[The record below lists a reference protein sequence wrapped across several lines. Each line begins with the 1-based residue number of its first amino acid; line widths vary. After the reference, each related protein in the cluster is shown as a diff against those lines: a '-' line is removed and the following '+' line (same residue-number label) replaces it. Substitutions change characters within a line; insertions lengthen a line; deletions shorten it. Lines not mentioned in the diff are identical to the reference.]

1 VLEVGVPKI
10 HVLPPGLVNQ
20 IAAGEVV
27 ERPASVVKELCE
39 NALDAGARTI
49 AVDIEDGGL
58 VLVRVADD
66 GAGMDHDDAL
76 LALERHAT
84 SKLRDAEG
92 LATIAT
98 MGFRGEAVPAIAS
111 VSRFRLDTSP
121 GEDGAGTRILVEG
134 GALLETSPV
143 ARTRGTTVEVRDLF
157 FNTPARRKFMRAA
170 ATEAGHVSEALTRL
184 ALARSD
190 VGFTLRSGG
199 RVLLSSRAGELL
211 SERVAQ
217 AIGREVARHFV
228 AIDATR
234 GEVRVHGVVTSPDHS
249 QATSRSLYLF
259 VNGRYFRDRSASHA
273 VLRAY
278 AGVLPHGRHP
288 GGVLFVELPLDR
300 VDVNVH
306 PQKLEVR
313 FAEARSVQDAIHHAV
328 SSALR
333 TAPWLGRGGAGSA
346 RPGTPPTT
354 AAGGGEPHGGAVAGA
369 PGDPLAAEE
378 VASVLSW
385 ARAIHPPLE
394 SGALLPFPPSPP
406 GASQP
411 LPFTAALHGEPSP
424 PLGYFGS
431 LRYLGQ
437 HVRTYLLCEAPGG
450 ALVIIDQHASH
461 ERLLFHRLQEAQR
474 LRQVRAQSFLVPQVV
489 TLPGP
494 LARSLEAHLAEL
506 AALGLDLEPFGGD
519 AFAVKGAP
527 ALLGGLELP
536 GLLTDLAQQL
546 EQLERGSALDEA
558 LHGLAAT
565 MACHAAVRA
574 NQELTPQEARALL
587 DGLDAVDFKARCPHG
602 RPVVFELPLAE
613 LEKKVGRR

>member
-1 VLEVGVPKI
+1 MLEVRVPTI
-10 HVLPPGLVNQ
+10 RVLPAGLVNQ

-39 NALDAGARTI
+39 NALDAGARSI
-49 AVDIEDGGL
+49 AVDIEEGGL
-58 VLVRVADD
+58 ALVRVVDD
-66 GAGMDHDDAL
+66 GCGMDPDDAM

-84 SKLRDAEG
+84 SKLRDAGG

-111 VSRFRLDTSP
+111 VSRLRLDTSP
-121 GEDGAGTRILVEG
+121 GEDGAGTRVVVEG
-134 GALLETSPV
+134 GDLLEHRPV
-143 ARTRGTTVEVRDLF
+143 ARPRGTTIEVRDLF

-170 ATEAGHVSEALTRL
+170 ATEAGHVSEAMTRL
-184 ALARSD
+184 ALARAD
-190 VGFTLRSGG
+190 VGFTLRSAS
-199 RVLLSSRAGELL
+199 RVLLSVRAGEPLA
-211 SERVAQ
+211 ERAAQ
-217 AIGREVARHFV
+217 ALGREAARAFV
-228 AIDATR
+228 AVDASR
-234 GEVRVHGVVTSPDHS
+234 GEVRVHGLVTSPDHS
-249 QATSRSLYLF
+249 QATSRALYLF
-259 VNGRYFRDRSASHA
+259 VNGRYFRDRSAAHA

-278 AGVLPHGRHP
+278 AGVLPPGRHP

-313 FAEARSVQDAIHHAV
+313 FAEARTVQDAIHHAV
-328 SSALR
+328 AGALK
-333 TAPWLGRGGAGSA
+333 TAPWLGRSAGAPTRFAGWQPQAGAGGGAG
-346 RPGTPPTT
+346 
-354 AAGGGEPHGGAVAGA
+354 GGAS
-369 PGDPLAAEE
+369 LAAEE
-378 VASVLSW
+378 AASVLAW
-385 ARAIHPPLE
+385 ARAIHPPSE
-394 SGALLPFPPSPP
+394 SGALLPFPPTP
-406 GASQP
+406 GEVSGSI
-411 LPFTAALHGEPSP
+411 PFQAALAGEPAR

-437 HVRTYLLCEAPGG
+437 HARTYLVCEAPGG

-461 ERLLFHRLQEAQR
+461 ERLLFHRLRVAQR
-474 LRQVRAQSFLVPQVV
+474 LRQVPVQPFLVPQVV

-494 LARSLEAHLAEL
+494 LARTLEAHLAEL
-506 AALGLDLEPFGGD
+506 GLVGLDLEPFGGD

-527 ALLGGLELP
+527 ALLGGLQLP

-546 EQLERGSALDEA
+546 EQLERGSAVDEA
-558 LHGLAAT
+558 LHDLAAT

-574 NQELTPQEARALL
+574 NQELTPLEARALL
-587 DGLDAVDFKARCPHG
+587 DGLDAIDFKARCPHG

>member
-1 VLEVGVPKI
+1 VLEDGVAI
-10 HVLPPGLVNQ
+10 IRVLPPGLVNQ

-39 NALDAGARTI
+39 NALDARALTVV
-49 AVDIEDGGL
+49 VDIEEGGL
-58 VLVRVADD
+58 ALVRVSDD
-66 GAGMDHDDAL
+66 GLGMDRDDAL

-111 VSRFRLDTSP
+111 VSRVRLDTSP
-121 GEDGAGTRILVEG
+121 AEDGAGTRVVVEG
-134 GALLETSPV
+134 GALVETSPV
-143 ARTRGTTVEVRDLF
+143 ARPRGTTVEVRDLF

-170 ATEAGHVSEALTRL
+170 ATEAGHVSEAMTRL
-184 ALARSD
+184 ALARAD

-199 RVLLSSRAGELL
+199 RLLLSTRAGEPLQ
-211 SERVAQ
+211 ERAAQ
-217 AIGREVARHFV
+217 ALGREAARHFV
-228 AIDATR
+228 AVDGTR
-234 GEVRVHGVVTSPDHS
+234 GEVRVHGLVTSPDHS
-249 QATSRSLYLF
+249 QATSRALYLF
-259 VNGRYFRDRSASHA
+259 VNGRYFRDRSAAHA

-278 AGVLPHGRHP
+278 AGVLPPGRHP

-313 FAEARSVQDAIHHAV
+313 FAEARAVQDAIHHAV
-328 SSALR
+328 AGALR
-333 TAPWLGRGGAGSA
+333 TAPWLGRSGGLPA
-346 RPGTPPTT
+346 PT
-354 AAGGGEPHGGAVAGA
+354 GAGA
-369 PGDPLAAEE
+369 PAASLAAEE
-378 VASVLSW
+378 AASVLSW

-394 SGALLPFPPSPP
+394 SGALLPFPPAPP
-406 GASQP
+406 GTSQP
-411 LPFTAALHGEPSP
+411 LSFTAALGGEPAR

-437 HVRTYLLCEAPGG
+437 HARTYLLCEAPGG

-461 ERLLFHRLQEAQR
+461 ERLLFHRL
-474 LRQVRAQSFLVPQVV
+474 RQAQSQHRVQVQPFLVPQVV
-489 TLPGP
+489 TVPGP
-494 LARSLEAHLAEL
+494 LARTLEAHLAEL
-506 AALGLDLEPFGGD
+506 GELGLDLEPFGGD

-536 GLLTDLAQQL
+536 GLLIDLAQQL
-546 EQLERGSALDEA
+546 EQLERGSAVDEA
-558 LHGLAAT
+558 LHDLAAT

-574 NQELTPQEARALL
+574 NQELTGAEARALL
-587 DGLDAVDFKARCPHG
+587 DGLDAIDFKARCPHG

>member
-1 VLEVGVPKI
+1 VLEDSVPTI
-10 HVLPPGLVNQ
+10 RVLPPGLVNQ

-39 NALDAGARTI
+39 NALDAGARSI
-49 AVDIEDGGL
+49 AVEIEEGGL
-58 VLVRVADD
+58 SLVRVVDD
-66 GAGMDHDDAL
+66 GVGMDHADAT

-111 VSRFRLDTSP
+111 VSRLRLDTSP
-121 GEDGAGTRILVEG
+121 GEDGAGTRVVVEG
-134 GALLETSPV
+134 GALLENAPV
-143 ARTRGTTVEVRDLF
+143 ARPRGTTIEVRDLF

-170 ATEAGHVSEALTRL
+170 ATEAGHVSEAMTRL
-184 ALARSD
+184 ALARAD
-190 VGFTLRSGG
+190 VGFTLRSGS
-199 RVLLSSRAGELL
+199 RLLLSARAGEPLE
-211 SERVAQ
+211 ERAAQ
-217 AIGREVARHFV
+217 ALGRDAARHFV
-228 AIDATR
+228 AVDGAR
-234 GEVRVHGVVTSPDHS
+234 GEVRVRGVVTSPDHS

-259 VNGRYFRDRSASHA
+259 VNGRYFRDRSAAHA

-278 AGVLPHGRHP
+278 AGVLPPGRHP

-313 FAEARSVQDAIHHAV
+313 FAEARAVQDAIHHAV
-328 SSALR
+328 AGALR
-333 TAPWLGRGGAGSA
+333 TAPWLGRAG
-346 RPGTPPTT
+346 
-354 AAGGGEPHGGAVAGA
+354 GA
-369 PGDPLAAEE
+369 PGRFGGLGAPAGAAAASGGAASLAAEDT
-378 VASVLSW
+378 ASVLAW
-385 ARAIHPPLE
+385 ARAIHPPGE
-394 SGALLPFPPSPP
+394 SGALLPFPAPAPEGSR
-406 GASQP
+406 P
-411 LPFTAALHGEPSP
+411 LQFQATLDGEAPR

-437 HVRTYLLCEAPGG
+437 HARTYLLCEAPGG

-461 ERLLFHRLQEAQR
+461 ERLLFHRLREAQR
-474 LRQVRAQSFLVPQVV
+474 LRQVPVQPFLVPQVV

-494 LARSLEAHLAEL
+494 LARTLEAHVAEL
-506 AALGLDLEPFGGD
+506 GSLGLDLEPFGGD

-546 EQLERGSALDEA
+546 EQLERGSAVDEA
-558 LHGLAAT
+558 LHDLSAT

-574 NQELTPQEARALL
+574 NQELTAQEARALL
-587 DGLDAVDFKARCPHG
+587 DGLDAIDFKARCPHG